1 MRLIDRLM
9 AIASV
14 WASVN
19 DRSLATLASRAA
31 NDGKLFDRIS
41 NGGKPTIGTFEMVVD
56 FLAEPTNWR
65 EGVIPPSAAEIIATI
80 PPYDGGRGNRP
91 SASTA
96 SCGKVAAVSARAAA

>member
-9 AIASV
+9 TIAKV

-41 NGGKPTIGTFEMVVD
+41 NGGKPTIGTFEIVID

-65 EGVIPPSAAEIIATI
+65 DGVIPPSAAEIIATI
-80 PPYDGGRGNRP
+80 PPYDGGRGDRTSARP
-91 SASTA
+91 S
-96 SCGKVAAVSARAAA
+96 SCGKAALVSARAAA